1 MLKGA
6 RKNPFFLRLSA
17 LMTAQIP
24 EMATADAGTAL
35 GPGQALQVVVGLG
48 IVLALIAAVAWMTR
62 RLHRFR
68 PQGGGHIH
76 IIEGLSV
83 GAREKLLLVQVDGC
97 RVLLGM
103 CPGRIE
109 TLHAYRENEQQPL
122 SFGRAVAEAVSE
134 DTEAAR

>member
-1 MLKGA
+1 
-6 RKNPFFLRLSA
+6 
-17 LMTAQIP
+17 MTTQIP
-24 EMATADAGTAL
+24 EIAIADAGTAL
-35 GPGQALQVVVGLG
+35 GPGQALQVLAGLG

-83 GAREKLLLVQVDGC
+83 GAREKLLLVQVGEC

-109 TLHAYRENEQQPL
+109 TLHAFRVNEQQPL
-122 SFGRAVAEAVSE
+122 SFEKAVAEAVSND
-134 DTEAAR
+134 DTNG